1 MDISFK
7 SCKGTAA
14 VTTALMMTLI
24 LGFSALVVDIGIV
37 SIQKSRLQN
46 AVDSAALAAA
56 QDLPS
61 TADAA
66 DTARAYLDSNGFES
80 ASINVSFANNDR
92 QVTVEAAQSF
102 DYMLAG
108 VFGMDSVEVMA
119 SATAQKGGRYLRG
132 AFEYA
137 IFSSDMNQ
145 ELILNS
151 NGKDT
156 YVEGSVHSNNGFRY
170 NGNHDSLV
178 ITGVLDTVGRIT
190 LNSIHTDIGEQRP
203 FNSYIE
209 MPDFSEEIKQ
219 LALKQGTYYN
229 TSQSFNSD
237 LHVDEAIYVNGH
249 INFNC
254 NKFSGIGTIFAKD
267 NINFNH
273 SVVYESP
280 GTDSICIYSQNGNIH
295 FNNSGAVI
303 RGTIYA
309 PNGTV
314 VLNNGIHTIYGR
326 IIAQKII
333 FNGGIEVYSSPG
345 DLVFMESF
353 DEGIR
358 LVR

>member
-295 FNNSGAVI
+295 FNSSGAVI

-314 VLNNGIHTIYGR
+314 VLNNGLHTFYGR

-345 DLVFMESF
+345 DLVFMEPF